1 MLQVTQSK
9 RRYIGLALILLIA
22 GGVLL
27 FKLMSPAEKPRYIT
41 AAAETRTLE
50 QTVLADGSIK
60 AKKQVTVGAQV
71 SGQIKA
77 LHVTLGQQVEKG
89 QLVAEIDDLTQQNAL
104 KDAQEALKN
113 VVAQRAA
120 KVATQ
125 QNNQL
130 TYQRQQQI
138 LAKGLGVRADF
149 DSAKATLEST
159 QAEINALDAQ
169 IAQAEIAVN
178 TAKLNLGYTKI
189 SSPIAGTV
197 VAIPVEEGQTVNA
210 VQSAPTI
217 IKVAQL
223 DTMTVEAQISEAD
236 VVKVKA
242 GMPVYFTILGEQ
254 DERFSATLRAIEPA
268 PDSINDE
275 TTTTSSS
282 SSSSS
287 SSSTTTAIYYN
298 GLFDV
303 ANPNGALRISMTAQ
317 VYIVLNKVEDAVVI
331 PATALENVQGK
342 YRVQVV
348 SDNGNISTHEVTVGV
363 NNNVDAQILSGLQTG
378 EQVIVSQADTT
389 SSNTKAQRM
398 GPPMG
403 M

>member
-1 MLQVTQSK
+1 MQKITGSK
-9 RRYIGLALILLIA
+9 RRLMGVAVVLLIA

-27 FKLMSPAEKPRYIT
+27 FRLISPPDKPGFITAPAEI
-41 AAAETRTLE
+41 RTLE
-50 QTVLADGSIK
+50 QTVLADGTIK
-60 AKKQVTVGAQV
+60 AQKQVTVGAQV

-77 LHVTLGQQVEKG
+77 LHVTLGQQVQKG

-104 KDAQEALKN
+104 KDAEEALKN
-113 VVAQRAA
+113 VLAQRAA
-120 KVATQ
+120 KVAMQ
-125 QNNQL
+125 KNNQL
-130 TYQRQQQI
+130 TYQRQREI

-149 DSAKATLEST
+149 DSAKATLDST
-159 QAEINALDAQ
+159 QAEIDALDAQ
-169 IAQAEIAVN
+169 IAQAEIAVS

-189 SSPIAGTV
+189 TSPISGTV

-236 VVKVKA
+236 VVKVKV
-242 GMPVYFTILGEQ
+242 GMPVFFTILGEP
-254 DERFSATLRAIEPA
+254 EKRFSATLRAIEPA

-275 TTTTSSS
+275 TTTSTSS

-303 ANPNGALRISMTAQ
+303 ANPDGALRISMTAQ
-317 VYIVLNKVEDAVVI
+317 VYIVLSKAEDAIVI
-331 PATALENVQGK
+331 PATALENDKGR

-348 SDNGNISTHEVTVGV
+348 DDKGKVSTREVTVGL
-363 NNNVDAQILSGLQTG
+363 NNNVDAQILSGLQAG
-378 EQVIVSQADTT
+378 EQVIVSQGSAAT
-389 SSNTKAQRM
+389 SNNKAQRM

>member
-1 MLQVTQSK
+1 MQHVTGSK
-9 RRYIGLALILLIA
+9 RRLIGWVVLLLII
-22 GGVLL
+22 GGLL
-27 FKLMSPAEKPRYIT
+27 FFRWISPPDKPSYIT
-41 AAAETRTLE
+41 AVAEIRDLE
-50 QTVLADGSIK
+50 QTVLADGTIK
-60 AKKQVTVGAQV
+60 AQKQVTVGAQV

-77 LHVTLGQQVEKG
+77 LHVTLGQQVEKN
-89 QLVAEIDDLTQQNAL
+89 QLVAEIDDLAQQNAL
-104 KDAQEALKN
+104 KDAEEALKN
-113 VVAQRAA
+113 VQAQRAA
-120 KVATQ
+120 KIATQ
-125 QNNQL
+125 KNNQL

-138 LAKGLGVRADF
+138 LAKGVGVRADF
-149 DSAKATLEST
+149 DSIKAILEAT
-159 QAEINALDAQ
+159 QAEISALDAQ
-169 IAQAEIAVN
+169 IAQAEIAVS

-236 VVKVKA
+236 VVKVKT
-242 GMPVYFTILGEQ
+242 GMPVYFTILGEP
-254 DERFSATLRAIEPA
+254 EKRFSATLRAIEPA

-282 SSSSS
+282 TSSSSS
-287 SSSTTTAIYYN
+287 SSTAIYYN

-303 ANPNGALRISMTAQ
+303 ANPTGALRISMTAQ
-317 VYIVLNKVEDAVVI
+317 VYILLNQAKNAVVI
-331 PATALENVQGK
+331 PATALENDQGQ

-348 SDNGNISTHEVTVGV
+348 DNSGKVSQRTVTVGL
-363 NNNVDAQILSGLQTG
+363 NNNVDAQILTGLQAG
-378 EQVIVSQADTT
+378 EHVIVSQGSTT
-389 SSNTKAQRM
+389 STNNKAPRM

>member
-1 MLQVTQSK
+1 MLQVIRSK
-9 RRYIGLALILLIA
+9 RRFIGLTAVLLLA
-22 GGVLL
+22 GSVLL
-27 FKLMSPAEKPRYIT
+27 FKLISPADKPGYIT
-41 AAAETRTLE
+41 APAETRTLE
-50 QTVLADGSIK
+50 QTVLADGTIK

-77 LHVTLGQQVEKG
+77 LHVTLGQQVDKG

-113 VVAQRAA
+113 VLAQRVA

-125 QNNQL
+125 KNNQL

-138 LAKGLGVRADF
+138 LAKGLAARADF
-149 DSAKATLEST
+149 DSAKTTLEST

-242 GMPVYFTILGEQ
+242 GMPVYFTILGEPEQ
-254 DERFSATLRAIEPA
+254 RFSATLRAIEPA

-275 TTTTSSS
+275 TTTSSS
-282 SSSSS
+282 SSSSTT
-287 SSSTTTAIYYN
+287 STTTAIYYN

-303 ANPNGALRISMTAQ
+303 ANPHGALRISMTAQ
-317 VYIVLNKVEDAVVI
+317 VYIVLHQAENAVVI
-331 PATALENVQGK
+331 PATALETRQGK
-342 YRVQVV
+342 PQVQVV
-348 SDNGNISTHEVTVGV
+348 SDNGKVSVREISVGL
-363 NNNVDAQILSGLQTG
+363 NNNVEAQILSGLQAG
-378 EQVIVSQADTT
+378 EQVIVSQATATT
-389 SSNTKAQRM
+389 NNKAQHM

>member
-1 MLQVTQSK
+1 MLQVLRSK
-9 RRYIGLALILLIA
+9 RRFIGLAVMLLIA

-27 FKLMSPAEKPRYIT
+27 FKLISPADKPGYIT
-41 AAAETRTLE
+41 APAETRTLE
-50 QTVLADGSIK
+50 QTVLADGTIK

-77 LHVTLGQQVEKG
+77 LHVTLGQQIDKG

-113 VVAQRAA
+113 VLAQRAA

-125 QNNQL
+125 KNNQL

-138 LAKGLGVRADF
+138 LAKGLAARADF

-242 GMPVYFTILGEQ
+242 GMPVYFTILGEPEQ
-254 DERFSATLRAIEPA
+254 RFSATLRTIEPA

-275 TTTTSSS
+275 TTT
-282 SSSSS
+282 SSSS
-287 SSSTTTAIYYN
+287 SSSTTSTTAAIYYN

-303 ANPNGALRISMTAQ
+303 ANPHGALRISMTAQ
-317 VYIVLNKVEDAVVI
+317 VYIVLHKAENAVVI
-331 PATALENVQGK
+331 PATALETTQGK
-342 YRVQVV
+342 PRVQVV
-348 SDNGNISTHEVTVGV
+348 SDGGKVSVREVSVGL
-363 NNNVDAQILSGLQTG
+363 NNNVEAQIISGLQAG
-378 EQVIVSQADTT
+378 EQVIVSQATATT
-389 SSNTKAQRM
+389 ANNKAQRM

>member
-1 MLQVTQSK
+1 MQQVTRSK
-9 RRYIGLALILLIA
+9 RRIIGLAVLLLIA

-27 FKLMSPAEKPRYIT
+27 FRLISPADKPAYIA

-50 QTVLADGSIK
+50 QTVLADGTIK
-60 AKKQVTVGAQV
+60 AQKQVTVGAQV

-77 LHVTLGQQVEKG
+77 LHVTLGQLVEKG

-104 KDAQEALKN
+104 KDAEEALKN
-113 VVAQRAA
+113 VLAQRAA

-125 QNNQL
+125 KNNQL

-159 QAEINALDAQ
+159 QAEITALDAQ

-189 SSPIAGTV
+189 SSPITGTV

-223 DTMTVEAQISEAD
+223 DTMTIEAQISEAD

-242 GMPVYFTILGEQ
+242 GMPVYFTILGEPEQ
-254 DERFSATLRAIEPA
+254 RFSATLRAIEPA

-287 SSSTTTAIYYN
+287 SSTSSTAIYYN

-317 VYIVLNKVEDAVVI
+317 VYIVLNKAENAVVI
-331 PATALENVQGK
+331 PATALENVKGK
-342 YRVQVV
+342 YQVQVV
-348 SDNGNISTHEVTVGV
+348 SDNGSIRWREVAVGL
-363 NNNVDAQILSGLQTG
+363 NNNVDAQILSGLQAG
-378 EQVIVSQADTT
+378 EQVIVSQGSSTT
-389 SSNTKAQRM
+389 ANNKAQRM